1 MPSIQDVYNIREE
14 WQVAADK
21 REAALQKRHA
31 KIIETYNSHTKEL
44 EPLNIRDHVAVQN
57 QNGNHPNRWDKTG
70 VVVERLPHRQ
80 YKIRM
85 DGSGR
90 VSLRNRKFLKNIL
103 PVCSDPK
110 LMRSYPLTNEND
122 KPLQQDSIVKVK
134 PLLTE
139 PVTEYNPKN
148 NGENLDTNTEN
159 TNVAEIG
166 EPIEPS
172 LSNDQTDNVRR
183 STRNK
188 VPRVLFRAHHHGKS
202 HTYEPSQNH

>member
-1 MPSIQDVYNIREE
+1 M
-14 WQVAADK
+14 
-21 REAALQKRHA
+21 
-31 KIIETYNSHTKEL
+31 ETILT
-44 EPLNIRDHVAVQN
+44 
-57 QNGNHPNRWDKTG
+57 GDKTG